1 MAAARAGVGGAQPEQ
16 RRLARCAQ
24 RDERGKGGG
33 AGRVERVGG
42 EKFMGAPG
50 RQPAAD
56 RRVEARVSAR
66 QPALGRTA
74 FETTTGGY
82 PGDAF
87 PQPGERGGRLA
98 HHLFLICS
106 ISARVRASVKAST
119 SGQLFRAK
127 TRRREE
133 AGSGR

>member
-1 MAAARAGVGGAQPEQ
+1 
-16 RRLARCAQ
+16 
-24 RDERGKGGG
+24 
-33 AGRVERVGG
+33 
-42 EKFMGAPG
+42 MGAPG

-106 ISARVRASVKAST
+106 ISARVRASRSEEHT
-119 SGQLFRAK
+119 SELQSLMRISSAVFCLTKKK
-127 TRRREE
+127 TKKQQSKETE
-133 AGSGR
+133 